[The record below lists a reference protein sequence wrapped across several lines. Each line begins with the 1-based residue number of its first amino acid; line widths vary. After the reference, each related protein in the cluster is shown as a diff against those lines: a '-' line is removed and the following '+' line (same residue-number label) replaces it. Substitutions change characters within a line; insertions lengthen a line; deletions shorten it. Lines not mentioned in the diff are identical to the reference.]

1 MRGTDI
7 TSRERSTQGGPV
19 SMAIF
24 GIGITPL
31 INILIV
37 ILSNEYIA
45 NGRFTQ
51 MTFQLLEIYKI

>member
-1 MRGTDI
+1 
-7 TSRERSTQGGPV
+7 
-19 SMAIF
+19 MAIF